1 MVAGSEVL
9 DDRGMIGRRPEH
21 ARLDVGTTAPAE
33 GPGGHRD
40 SLSRAT
46 ETLMQTAAVVR
57 RSAGQP
63 QAASELSQALGH
75 VEDALNDLSAGVVR
89 IARTIGDEDSPPGG
103 VAWRLH
109 TLHHALHAARDLCAG
124 ARRAAPGADE
134 RPTSDGRGAD

>member
-1 MVAGSEVL
+1 MVAGSDVL
-9 DDRGMIGRRPEH
+9 DDRGMIGLRPEH
-21 ARLDVGTTAPAE
+21 AHLDLKTTGPTE

-46 ETLMQTAAVVR
+46 ETLMQTAAIVR

-89 IARTIGDEDSPPGG
+89 IARTIGDEGSPPGG

-134 RPTSDGRGAD
+134 RPGGSARAA

>member
-1 MVAGSEVL
+1 MVARSEIL
-9 DDRGMIGRRPEH
+9 EDRGMIGLRSEH
-21 ARLDVGTTAPAE
+21 ARPDVKTPAPAE

-57 RSAGQP
+57 RSAGQA
-63 QAASELSQALGH
+63 QGASELSQALGH

-89 IARTIGDEDSPPGG
+89 IARTIGDENSPPGG

-109 TLHHALHAARDLCAG
+109 ALHHPLHAARDLCAG

-134 RPTSDGRGAD
+134 RPNGSARAA

>member
-1 MVAGSEVL
+1 MVAARVVRN
-9 DDRGMIGRRPEH
+9 DRGMIGLRPE
-21 ARLDVGTTAPAE
+21 RSPLDVKTSRSVGGPA
-33 GPGGHRD
+33 GHGG

-63 QAASELSQALGH
+63 QAASELSRALAH
-75 VEDALNDLSAGVVR
+75 VEDTLTDLSAGVAR
-89 IARTIGDEDSPPGG
+89 MARTIDDEDSAPGG

-124 ARRAAPGADE
+124 AKRAAPGADE
-134 RPTSDGRGAD
+134 GRARTERAA

>member
-1 MVAGSEVL
+1 MVARRDVL
-9 DDRGMIGRRPEH
+9 DDRGMIGLRSEH
-21 ARLDVGTTAPAE
+21 ARLDVRTSGSGE

-63 QAASELSQALGH
+63 QAASELSQTLAH
-75 VEDALNDLSAGVVR
+75 VEDTLNDLSAGVVR
-89 IARTIGDEDSPPGG
+89 IAQTMGDEGSGPGG

-109 TLHHALHAARDLCAG
+109 ALHHALHAARDLCAG
-124 ARRAAPGADE
+124 ARRAAPSGA
-134 RPTSDGRGAD
+134 RRAA

>member
-1 MVAGSEVL
+1 MVAGRAVRH
-9 DDRGMIGRRPEH
+9 DRSMIGLWPER
-21 ARLDVGTTAPAE
+21 ARLDVKTSRLAE
-33 GPGGHRD
+33 GPGGPRD

-63 QAASELSQALGH
+63 QAASELARTLAH
-75 VEDALNDLSAGVVR
+75 VEDTLTDLSAGVAR
-89 IARTIGDEDSPPGG
+89 IARTIDDEDSPPGG

-124 ARRAAPGADE
+124 ARHAAPSGEEGHSRTERAA
-134 RPTSDGRGAD
+134 

>member
-9 DDRGMIGRRPEH
+9 DDPRMICLRPEH
-21 ARLDVGTTAPAE
+21 ARLDVKTS
-33 GPGGHRD
+33 GPGQGSRDRRD

-46 ETLMQTAAVVR
+46 EILMQTAAVVR

-75 VEDALNDLSAGVVR
+75 VEDALDDLSAGVAR
-89 IARTIGDEDSPPGG
+89 LARTIGDEDSPPGG

-124 ARRAAPGADE
+124 ARRAARSPDE
-134 RPTSDGRGAD
+134 RLAGRGRTA

>member
-1 MVAGSEVL
+1 MVAGSEIL
-9 DDRGMIGRRPEH
+9 EDRGMIGLRSED
-21 ARLDVGTTAPAE
+21 ARLDVTATAPAE
-33 GPGGHRD
+33 APGGHRD

-63 QAASELSQALGH
+63 QAASELSQTLGH

-89 IARTIGDEDSPPGG
+89 IARTIGDEDSPAGG

-134 RPTSDGRGAD
+134 RPSGSARAA

>member
-1 MVAGSEVL
+1 MVVGSEVL
-9 DDRGMIGRRPEH
+9 DDRAMSGLRPEH
-21 ARLDVGTTAPAE
+21 ARLDVKTTAPAE

-40 SLSRAT
+40 SLSRAA

-63 QAASELSQALGH
+63 QGASELSQTLGH
-75 VEDALNDLSAGVVR
+75 VEDALNDLSAGVAR

-124 ARRAAPGADE
+124 ARGAASGPDE
-134 RPTSDGRGAD
+134 RPSASARAA